1 MACGMEKTVTDLLL
15 ETLEELGKDDLKRFK
30 WKLKEIKVEN
40 QYNNIPWGKLET
52 ACPVDVAKELLNY
65 YGEHYRVEVT
75 IQVLRSIHRRDLAD
89 RLTKATKA
97 GQGVTKFLLH
107 TQAPMGFGIL
117 LQDLSIIVVK
127 ISQI

>member
-1 MACGMEKTVTDLLL
+1 MAKT
-15 ETLEELGKDDLKRFK
+15 

-52 ACPVDVAKELLNY
+52 ARPVDVTKELLNY

-89 RLTKATKA
+89 RLTKAT
-97 GQGVTKFLLH
+97 
-107 TQAPMGFGIL
+107 QAVFARHL
-117 LQDLSIIVVK
+117 AKLQFCQFVDVWPQWLTS
-127 ISQI
+127 

>member
-52 ACPVDVAKELLNY
+52 ARPVDVAKELLNY

-97 GQGVTKFLLH
+97 
-107 TQAPMGFGIL
+107 
-117 LQDLSIIVVK
+117 VK
-127 ISQI
+127 TLRAKNTSGHPVQVETEEVQKQEAHIM

>member
-1 MACGMEKTVTDLLL
+1 MAKSVTDLL

-52 ACPVDVAKELLNY
+52 ARPVDIAKELLNY

-89 RLTKATKA
+89 RLTTATQQESNMQQMPASFK
-97 GQGVTKFLLH
+97 
-107 TQAPMGFGIL
+107 
-117 LQDLSIIVVK
+117 SIV
-127 ISQI
+127 SYNPSFCTCS

>member
-1 MACGMEKTVTDLLL
+1 MAKT
-15 ETLEELGKDDLKRFK
+15 

-52 ACPVDVAKELLNY
+52 ARPVDVTKELLNY

-89 RLTKATKA
+89 RLTKAT
-97 GQGVTKFLLH
+97 
-107 TQAPMGFGIL
+107 QAKWKHVCCGWWKCIT
-117 LQDLSIIVVK
+117 
-127 ISQI
+127 